1 MGKSLKANLKM
12 DKYMVKDYLYR
23 QRVQHKGIIGR
34 ME

>member
-1 MGKSLKANLKM
+1 MEKNLKVNLKM
-12 DKYMVKDYLYR
+12 DKYMVKEYLYR